1 MRIITIGNQKGGV
14 GKTTTSVTL
23 GGLLAAEGHRV
34 LLIDLDPHSSLTTYF
49 KFDPDAQALS
59 SYTLFQER
67 KTLTRESV
75 LRLVQ
80 PTEFANI
87 NVISST
93 TALATLERQAIGHD
107 GMGLVLMRALSL
119 IEQDFDYV
127 LIDTPPILGV
137 LMVNAL
143 AACQWLVIP
152 VQTEFLA
159 LKGLEKMVN
168 TLRMMERS
176 RKKPFHYTIVPVM
189 FDRRTQ
195 ASIMTLRSI
204 RNAYNDQ
211 AWAGYIPIDT
221 KLRDASRLGVPAHL
235 IDASSRGVEAYASLS
250 QFLQR
255 NIAQLERANDVMKSP
270 IKQGGL

>member
-1 MRIITIGNQKGGV
+1 MRVITIGNQKGGV

-34 LLIDLDPHSSLTTYF
+34 LLVDLDPHSSLTTYF
-49 KFDPDAQALS
+49 KFDPDAQPLS

-67 KTLTRESV
+67 KSLTRESV

-80 PTEFANI
+80 PTQFENI
-87 NVISST
+87 SIISST
-93 TALATLERQAIGHD
+93 TALATLERQAIGQD
-107 GMGLVLMRALSL
+107 GMGLVLMRALNL
-119 IEQDFDYV
+119 IEADFDYV
-127 LIDTPPILGV
+127 LLDTPPILGV

-143 AACQWLVIP
+143 AACHWLVIP

-168 TLRMMERS
+168 TLRMMEKS

-195 ASIMTLRSI
+195 ASVVTLRNI
-204 RNAYNDQ
+204 RNSYNEHT
-211 AWAGYIPIDT
+211 WAGYIPVDT

-235 IDASSRGVEAYASLS
+235 LDAKSRGVEAYTSLN
-250 QFLQR
+250 QFLLK
-255 NIAQLERANDVMKSP
+255 NLTQLEHTLEVEKSTLAR
-270 IKQGGL
+270 GGL